1 MKFVPT
7 LRDRVCIL
15 FSNAGDEIRE
25 FIYEHNE
32 FGFEVMDIVT
42 DLINAF
48 LNNWDL
54 EGVTMLSPVEIS
66 LHLNLQDEFEKFLKS
81 DERYDKSSIYDEE
94 DDIEDNYRISWYKT
108 SAFLVYNNWY
118 RKRGY

>member
-15 FSNAGDEIRE
+15 FSNSGDSIRE
-25 FIYEHNE
+25 FVYEHQE
-32 FGFEVMDIVT
+32 YGFEIMDIVT

-54 EGVTMLSPVEIS
+54 KESKLSPVEIY
-66 LHLNLQDEFEKFLKS
+66 LHLNLQDEFERFLKS

-94 DDIEDNYRISWYKT
+94 DDIEDNYKLSWYKT
-108 SAFLVYNNWY
+108 SAFLVYNYWY